1 MLLKKIVVAEDD
13 DAIAHMVNMA
23 LGDSGFLCLRAADG
37 EEALNLVRMH
47 APDLLILDV
56 MMPRVDGIEVARRL
70 KADVIMSRIPILM
83 LTALGSVDNKVDG
96 FEAGADAYMVKPF
109 DLREFSAT
117 VKALI
122 RAARRERERNPTTNL
137 PGSGAIEVHI
147 TGAWEVLAPEEFERG
162 RGHVTV
168 RIEVHITE
176 LLGKP
181 GISVV
186 HFDLSNFDSYADRVG
201 IAKAETLVAVLGALV
216 LERTRE
222 CSGGSA
228 FVGHLGGVD
237 FISVVASDRA
247 EELAKSVISHF
258 EQHRAEWCGPDDEG
272 PTRVDMSIAV
282 VSIDGLAAG
291 TSAKVAERLASAMRA
306 AKQQDGSSHVVWKPE
321 TA

>member
-23 LGDSGFLCLRAADG
+23 LGDAGFLCLRAADG

-56 MMPRVDGIEVARRL
+56 MMPRIDGIEVARRL
-70 KADVIMSRIPILM
+70 KADVMMSRIPILM
-83 LTALGSVDNKVDG
+83 LTALGSVDNKVEG

-109 DLREFSAT
+109 DLREFAAR

-122 RAARRERERNPTTNL
+122 RAASRERERNPTTNL
-137 PGSGAIEVHI
+137 PGSGAIESHM
-147 TGAWEVLAPEEFERG
+147 ED
-162 RGHVTV
+162 
-168 RIEVHITE
+168 
-176 LLGKP
+176 LLGEG

-201 IAKAETLVAVLGALV
+201 ISKAETLVAVLGELV
-216 LERTRE
+216 LENTRE

-237 FISVVASDRA
+237 FISVVATEHA
-247 EELAKSVISHF
+247 EELANNVVVAYEKKRV
-258 EQHRAEWCGPDDEG
+258 EWCGADDEG
-272 PTRVDMSIAV
+272 DTRVDMSIAV
-282 VSIDGLAAG
+282 VSTDDLGKG
-291 TSAKVAERLASAMRA
+291 DSEKVAERLATAMRN
-306 AKQQDGSSHVVWKPE
+306 AKQQNGSSHVVWKPE